1 MKISEE
7 DIIFVVA
14 HVDDTLSIG
23 SRRDVDNTKAQ
34 LAKKFKTKDMG
45 PGKVF
50 IGLNIKWD
58 SVKRE
63 IY

>member
-1 MKISEE
+1 
-7 DIIFVVA
+7 VVA